1 MPADASYINAPVPGM
16 SLTTEPGNRPW
27 ESPPN
32 LSTVEDAMEFYTKR
46 ILGTPENHEEV
57 LNIVE
62 SGLPVRNIASILQKT
77 SVMQGIHSID
87 VGILV
92 LPVIEEL
99 IMAVADMHG
108 STYVENITD
117 ILKENISSQ
126 REAKL
131 AVQEMLASKNRK
143 TEMPVQEQPKKPT
156 GLMAKPMKDMV
167 E

>member
-27 ESPPN
+27 ESPPS

-46 ILGTPENHEEV
+46 ILGTPENHDEV
-57 LNIVE
+57 LNLVE

-99 IMAVADMHG
+99 IMAVADEHN
-108 STYVENITD
+108 TPYVENITD
-117 ILKENISSQ
+117 ILKENIGSQ
-126 REAKL
+126 RQAKL
-131 AVQEMLASKNRK
+131 AVQEMLASKNSK
-143 TEMPVQEQPKKPT
+143 TEVPVQEQPKKPT

>member
-117 ILKENISSQ
+117 ILKENMGSQ